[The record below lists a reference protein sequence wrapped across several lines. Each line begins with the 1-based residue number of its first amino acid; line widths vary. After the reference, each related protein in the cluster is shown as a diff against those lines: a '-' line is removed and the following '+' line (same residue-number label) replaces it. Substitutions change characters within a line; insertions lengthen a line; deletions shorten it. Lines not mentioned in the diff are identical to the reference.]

1 MAKPKI
7 QKQQLNET
15 SEDKT
20 MKDTLSL
27 LLGRIIPFKGLV
39 KQRQVSDDEKSKNS
53 KDFDTQ
59 NASKLLPKNDS
70 ANNI

>member
-1 MAKPKI
+1 
-7 QKQQLNET
+7 
-15 SEDKT
+15 
-20 MKDTLSL
+20 MKDSLSL

-39 KQRQVSDDEKSKNS
+39 KQRQVSHDEKSKNS
-53 KDFDTQ
+53 KDSDTQ